1 MANLG
6 PVCVTADKLPI
17 LKPIETDED
26 YKKLKEIEE
35 FLKEHNVYI
44 ASSIE
49 GKGLHIGRFKEIAL
63 DADGFPIIEC
73 DIDEASC
80 TC

>member
-1 MANLG
+1 MPNLG
-6 PVCVTADKLPI
+6 PVCVTAEELPV

-26 YKKLKEIEE
+26 YQKLKEIEE

-73 DIDEASC
+73 DIDEVSC
-80 TC
+80 TS

>member
-1 MANLG
+1 MPELT
-6 PVCVTADKLPI
+6 PITVTAEELPV
-17 LKPIETDED
+17 LKPIITEDD

-44 ASSIE
+44 SSSIE

-73 DIDEASC
+73 DIDAMSC
-80 TC
+80 TE